1 MLNLL
6 YHVVTFCFSFFV
18 HLHMQLPS
26 GATFAE
32 SIKVASVS
40 DSCKILLADQKIG
53 KQTVM

>member
-1 MLNLL
+1 
-6 YHVVTFCFSFFV
+6 
-18 HLHMQLPS
+18 MQLPS